1 MGTRSMTRGSSYGVA
16 AGTVGRFVP
25 GRLAGGGASQSVT
38 FSCVGITSIEL
49 PSIDAGAALAL
60 FPLQGERT
68 TCGIPCDYTHNKLA
82 RGELGIAAFF
92 FQPSDDATDDR
103 VQSDHA
109 RNRGPRCSA
118 NQCLSSDTTGRD

>member
-1 MGTRSMTRGSSYGVA
+1 MA
-16 AGTVGRFVP
+16 AGAVGLDCP
-25 GRLAGGGASQSVT
+25 GRPIGGGADRFLDDIECAAVT
-38 FSCVGITSIEL
+38 HRDL
-49 PSIDAGAALAL
+49 PRVTAVQRLPVTVSPAGR
-60 FPLQGERT
+60 RT
-68 TCGIPCDYTHNKLA
+68 LCGIPCDYTHNKLA